1 MGYLFEMDHHQQ
13 MVLYTEGNEIAGVRL
28 PLRRGGEFSLRTGYL
43 SDLTAVQ
50 YAGMIRFAWHS
61 LEHHIILSGTDE
73 KSDRIILS
81 DPVNA
86 RIYGGLRLFAFGEE
100 LWLFYT
106 GKDPGDAKF
115 HGYMQKLEPVEE
127 EVRELFGAFSMRPV
141 LEPVAA
147 GTRQILVYGKQGE
160 EIICRWENGTA
171 TVVEEEDGRVR
182 ELEDQL
188 DYAQNQYEELRQITL
203 RLQEDGRRMRDY
215 IRERKNGR
223 RP

>member
-86 RIYGGLRLFAFGEE
+86 RVYGGLRLFVFGEE

-127 EVRELFGAFSMRPV
+127 EVCELFGAFSMRPV
-141 LEPVAA
+141 LEPVTA

-160 EIICRWENGTA
+160 ETICRWKNGTA

-188 DYAQNQYEELRQITL
+188 NYAQNQYEELRQITL

>member
-127 EVRELFGAFSMRPV
+127 EVRELFGSFSMRPV

-160 EIICRWENGTA
+160 ETICRWENGTA

>member
-1 MGYLFEMDHHQQ
+1 MGYLFEMDHQQQ

-61 LEHHIILSGTDE
+61 LEHHVILSGTDE
-73 KSDRIILS
+73 RSDRIILS

-86 RIYGGLRLFAFGEE
+86 RVYGGLRLSAYGEE

-127 EVRELFGAFSMRPV
+127 EVRELPGEFPVRPV
-141 LEPVAA
+141 LEPVSA
-147 GTRQILVYGKQGE
+147 GTRRILIYGKQGE
-160 EIICRWENGTA
+160 EMIFQLENGTVSA
-171 TVVEEEDGRVR
+171 MGEEDGRVR
-182 ELEDQL
+182 ELEEQL

-215 IRERKNGR
+215 IRERKSGR